1 MAKYKLQE
9 LNDLRDEGKRRVYP
23 KMVTNRTL
31 SRKEFV
37 KMMQNYHRGISE
49 STTEAVLTDVVDM
62 LTDMLSM
69 GYNVNLEVSAP
80 SPSPSLSRMRSLGKF

>member
-1 MAKYKLQE
+1 
-9 LNDLRDEGKRRVYP
+9 
-23 KMVTNRTL
+23 
-31 SRKEFV
+31 
-37 KMMQNYHRGISE
+37 MMQNYHRGISE

-69 GYNVNLEVSAP
+69 GYNVNRGRFQDL